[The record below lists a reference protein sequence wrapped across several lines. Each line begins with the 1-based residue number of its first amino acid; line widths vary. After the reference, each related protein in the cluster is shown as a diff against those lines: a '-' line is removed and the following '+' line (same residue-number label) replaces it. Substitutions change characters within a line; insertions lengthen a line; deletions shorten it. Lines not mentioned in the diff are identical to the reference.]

1 MACRP
6 GPSRGQAS
14 PALPSPHL
22 ASFVFPPLPTPRR
35 SLVDE
40 GLIKSL
46 GVSNFRVEDL
56 EALVPKARH
65 PVCVNQIE
73 CHPRLQ
79 QPDLEVRVESCVAG
93 PWRLRPNPSPPLSLL
108 NSLSSS
114 FLPPPPPPPS
124 PPPKPY
130 CAKHTISLA
139 SYAPLTGISELP
151 AELKTAVDAA
161 ATRLGVSAAMVLL
174 RWNLQ
179 TNHIVVTTS
188 TKPARCETLS
198 GLYDIELTA
207 DEVKAIS
214 DAGKKAG
221 ENRVFWRK
229 AWGLE

>member
-1 MACRP
+1 MLLVP
-6 GPSRGQAS
+6 GVCDPI
-14 PALPSPHL
+14 
-22 ASFVFPPLPTPRR
+22 PLPP
-35 SLVDE
+35 SLS
-40 GLIKSL
+40 LIL
-46 GVSNFRVEDL
+46 
-56 EALVPKARH
+56 
-65 PVCVNQIE
+65 
-73 CHPRLQ
+73 
-79 QPDLEVRVESCVAG
+79 
-93 PWRLRPNPSPPLSLL
+93 SPPPFSLPH
-108 NSLSSS
+108 
-114 FLPPPPPPPS
+114 PPPPPPPQA
-124 PPPKPY
+124 Y
-130 CAKHTISLA
+130 CAKHNIFLA